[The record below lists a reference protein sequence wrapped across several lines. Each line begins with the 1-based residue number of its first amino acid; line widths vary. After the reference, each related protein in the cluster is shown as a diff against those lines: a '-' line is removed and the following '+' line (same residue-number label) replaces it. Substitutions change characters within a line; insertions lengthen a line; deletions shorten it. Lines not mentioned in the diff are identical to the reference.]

1 MRKHFFLTILLLGFS
16 VSGVF
21 AQWNDN
27 GKLNSWT
34 SVTVSR
40 QNNESRE
47 TPYLK
52 EVRASRNKGF
62 DRLVFEFTGDIPH
75 YQIEY
80 IKPPISGTADEEI
93 KVSGRY
99 FVEINLQMLPYPDDE
114 KLAQAK
120 IPSGGLNLPVISE
133 IKEIEWF
140 EGVRPFAVGL
150 RAKKL
155 YRVQQFTNPT
165 RLVIDFKQ

>member
-16 VSGVF
+16 VSGVL

-52 EVRASRNKGF
+52 EV
-62 DRLVFEFTGDIPH
+62 T
-75 YQIEY
+75 
-80 IKPPISGTADEEI
+80 
-93 KVSGRY
+93 
-99 FVEINLQMLPYPDDE
+99 
-114 KLAQAK
+114 
-120 IPSGGLNLPVISE
+120 
-133 IKEIEWF
+133 
-140 EGVRPFAVGL
+140 
-150 RAKKL
+150 
-155 YRVQQFTNPT
+155 VQ
-165 RLVIDFKQ
+165 K